1 MTEQNKNRQTL
12 APLRNV
18 SRLLTLVDR
27 LQHRGDG
34 VPGMGCFYGFSGLG
48 KSMASSFCANTT
60 GAIHVQVKS
69 VWTGKRLCQAILDE
83 LGQRPQSRMTTAD
96 MVDRIAEALA
106 LEEVPLLIDEADFLV
121 QKGMIEI
128 VRDLYEM
135 SETAVVLIG
144 EELLPQ
150 KLRRWE
156 RVHGRIRSWVSAEP
170 ADDKDFALLK
180 EIRCPGIEIAPDLE
194 AKIKEASA
202 GSARRLVVN
211 LDEVEEISRR
221 IGAGTVSLADW
232 GDDGFYTGVAP
243 MGRGGMA

>member
-1 MTEQNKNRQTL
+1 MNEQTEKRQTL

-18 SRLLTLVDR
+18 SRMLALVDR
-27 LQHRGDG
+27 LQSRGDG

-48 KSMASSFCANTT
+48 KSMASSFVANST

-69 VWTGKRLCQAILDE
+69 VWTHKRLCEAILEE
-83 LGQRPQSRMTTAD
+83 LGLQARGTAAD

-106 LEEVPLLIDEADFLV
+106 IDNLPLLIDEADFLV
-121 QKGMIEI
+121 KKGMIEI

-150 KLRRWE
+150 KLKRWE
-156 RVHGRIRSWVSAEP
+156 RVHGRIRSWVSAEL
-170 ADDKDFALLK
+170 ADDRDFDLLRD
-180 EIRCPGIEIAPDLE
+180 IRCPGIEIEPKLE
-194 AKIKEASA
+194 AAIKKASN
-202 GSARRLVVN
+202 GSARRIVVN

-221 IGAGTVSLADW
+221 VGRESVGLKDW
-232 GDDGFYTGVAP
+232 GDHPLYTGEAP
-243 MGRGGMA
+243 LGRGYAA

>member
-1 MTEQNKNRQTL
+1 MNEQTEKRQTL

-18 SRLLTLVDR
+18 SRMLALVDR
-27 LQHRGDG
+27 LQSRGDG

-48 KSMASSFCANTT
+48 KSMASSFAANST

-69 VWTGKRLCQAILDE
+69 VWTNKRLCEAILEE
-83 LGQRPQSRMTTAD
+83 LGLQARGTAAD

-106 LEEVPLLIDEADFLV
+106 IDNLPLLIDEADFLV
-121 QKGMIEI
+121 KKGMIEI

-150 KLRRWE
+150 KLKRWE
-156 RVHGRIRSWVSAEP
+156 RVHGRIRSWVSAEL
-170 ADDKDFALLK
+170 ADDRDFDLLR
-180 EIRCPGIEIAPDLE
+180 EIRCPGIEIEPKLE
-194 AKIKEASA
+194 AAIKKASN
-202 GSARRLVVN
+202 GSARRIVVN

-221 IGAGTVSLADW
+221 VGRESVGLKDW
-232 GDDGFYTGVAP
+232 GDHPLYTGDAP
-243 MGRGGMA
+243 LARGYSA